1 MQYLSYIFSYK
12 QNAFTVCTVRS
23 GKADC
28 LNNFGIHGDIFM
40 KIILFGSGQGGQMA
54 ARWLPSDCELLA
66 FADNN
71 SRKWGTFLNRT
82 PIVNPEQILSLSPDM
97 VWITVLNRDTACS
110 IKTQLSDLGYTGPV
124 QTLDRFR
131 QVMDLRLAHL
141 RLLAREIEERNLP
154 GAVAELGVY
163 KGVLAAEINRLFP
176 DRTLYLF
183 DTFTGFSQN
192 DVDTERNLAPHTR
205 ASAGDFGDT
214 SIEQVRLRLPYPERA
229 IFCKGYFPDTIPE
242 DLPPL
247 VFVSLDPDLYEPTLA
262 GLRTF
267 WPKLVPG
274 GVILIHD
281 YNSTQF
287 EGAGKAV
294 RTFCREQHLMVLPL
308 ADLHGSA
315 VLLK

>member
-1 MQYLSYIFSYK
+1 
-12 QNAFTVCTVRS
+12 
-23 GKADC
+23 
-28 LNNFGIHGDIFM
+28 M

-54 ARWLPSDCELLA
+54 AEWLPSDCELLA

-71 SRKWGTFLNRT
+71 PEKWGTSSSWNEV
-82 PIVNPEQILSLSPDM
+82 PVINPAQIPALAPDM
-97 VWITVLNRDTACS
+97 VWITVLNQDAARS
-110 IKTQLSDLGYTGPV
+110 IEAQLPKLGYTGPV
-124 QTLDRFR
+124 GTLDPFR

-141 RLLAREIEERNLP
+141 RLLAWEIRRRKLP

-163 KGVLAAEINRLFP
+163 RGIFAAEINRLFP
-176 DRTLYLF
+176 DRTFYLF
-183 DTFTGFSQN
+183 DTFTGFPLN
-192 DVDTERNLAPHTR
+192 DVNAERDLTSRTR

-214 SIEQVRLRLPYPERA
+214 SMEQVRGRLPHPEQA
-229 IFCKGYFPDTIPE
+229 VFCQGYFPDTLPA

-247 VFVSLDPDLYEPTLA
+247 AFVSLDPDLHEPTLA
-262 GLRTF
+262 GLRAF

-281 YNSTQF
+281 YNSAQF

-294 RTFCREQHLMVLPL
+294 RTFCREQNLMVLPL

-315 VLLK
+315 VLLKQS